1 MRILLFS
8 ILLSLGLFSTAH
20 AQESVSFTL
29 KNPTAKSIPLWI
41 PSVMNPNLSPFSTS
55 GVRLRIGQKIY
66 FKHKRRK
73 KLLLEVSADYA
84 DQSLNVAQLIKRRKK
99 ELKLKS

>member
-8 ILLSLGLFSTAH
+8 ILLSVGFFSTTH
-20 AQESVSFTL
+20 AQKSVSFTL

-55 GVRLRIGQKIY
+55 GVRLQVGQKIY
-66 FKHKRRK
+66 FKYKRRK
-73 KLLLEVSADYA
+73 KLLLEVSSDYA
-84 DQSLNVAQLIKRRKK
+84 DKSLNVAKLIKQRKK
-99 ELKLKS
+99 ELQLKT

>member
-1 MRILLFS
+1 MRILLLS
-8 ILLSLGLFSTAH
+8 ILFSLGLMSNVTA
-20 AQESVSFTL
+20 QQSVNFTL

-55 GVRLRIGQKIY
+55 GVTLRVGQKIY
-66 FKHKRRK
+66 FKHKMRK
-73 KLLLEVSADYA
+73 KLLLEVTSDF
-84 DQSLNVAQLIKRRKK
+84 DKKTLNVAKLLRERKK